1 MFSYVKQLFPTSK
14 HACSKPINLFSFTE
28 PGIYIRDSDS
38 EDEGNAVVK
47 RQRKEKHD
55 DTAHC
60 KEDEIQIKNDEEIGI
75 ALQSELD
82 KGEDVFTNESQVILA
97 LEEKVIGTDDGTDSL
112 YIVVRIKAKLERKLN
127 LWKRATN
134 KVTPEHTLRVK
145 FIGEDG
151 IDTGANFTPINSECV
166 LYFYIL

>member
-28 PGIYIRDSDS
+28 PGIYIRNSDS
-38 EDEGNAVVK
+38 EDEGNAAVK

-55 DTAHC
+55 DTARC
-60 KEDEIQIKNDEEIGI
+60 KEDEIQIKNDEEICI

-112 YIVVRIKAKLERKLN
+112 YIVVRIKAQLERKLN

-151 IDTGANFTPINSECV
+151 IDTGANFTPINSKRV

>member
-1 MFSYVKQLFPTSK
+1 M
-14 HACSKPINLFSFTE
+14 
-28 PGIYIRDSDS
+28 
-38 EDEGNAVVK
+38 
-47 RQRKEKHD
+47 
-55 DTAHC
+55 
-60 KEDEIQIKNDEEIGI
+60 
-75 ALQSELD
+75 
-82 KGEDVFTNESQVILA
+82 A

-112 YIVVRIKAKLERKLN
+112 YIVVQIKAQLERKLN

>member
-1 MFSYVKQLFPTSK
+1 MFKT
-14 HACSKPINLFSFTE
+14 INLFSFTE
-28 PGIYIRDSDS
+28 PGIYIRKSES
-38 EDEGNAVVK
+38 EDEGNAAVK

-55 DTAHC
+55 DTARC
-60 KEDEIQIKNDEEIGI
+60 KEDEIQIKIDEEIGI

-112 YIVVRIKAKLERKLN
+112 YIVVRIKAQLEKKLN